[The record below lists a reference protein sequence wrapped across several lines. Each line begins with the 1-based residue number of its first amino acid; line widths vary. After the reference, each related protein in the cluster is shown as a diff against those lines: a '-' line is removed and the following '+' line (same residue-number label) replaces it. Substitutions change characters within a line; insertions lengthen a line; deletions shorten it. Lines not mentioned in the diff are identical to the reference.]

1 MRTAVTLLD
10 VAKAAGVSKTTA
22 ANVFN
27 RPERVRTALRERVEA
42 VARDLGYDGPDPKG
56 RLLSSGRFNAIGV
69 VPSAA
74 FGISLFFRNSYLVP
88 FLEGVASV
96 CEENGVGLS
105 LVSGRSDQAASGI
118 RGALVDGFIFSS
130 LEQAD
135 MIEPA
140 RRRRLPFVV
149 MDIDGGPEVSSV
161 RVEDRDGGRQV
172 ARYLLAL
179 GHRRF
184 IVIAP
189 LNRLIPPVFHEPGG
203 APAGLTAPTAGVPDR
218 LAGFLEVLDAAGIGA
233 EAVQVMEACLT
244 REEEAAFGDA
254 GATLLGRLRGATAV
268 VGLTDGVA
276 LSILAKAR
284 RLGIP
289 VPRELSV
296 TGFDDVPAAAV
307 AMPPL
312 TTVAQPVVEKGRA
325 AARIL
330 LEAGPPQHVVLPVAL
345 VVRES
350 TAPPGNSG

>member
-1 MRTAVTLLD
+1 MRIVVTLLE

-22 ANVFN
+22 ANVFS
-27 RPERVRTALRERVEA
+27 RPERVRPALRARVEA
-42 VARDLGYDGPDPKG
+42 VARTLGYDGPDPKG
-56 RLLSSGRFNAIGV
+56 RLLSSGKFNAIGV

-74 FGISLFFRNSYLVP
+74 FGITLFFRNSYLVP

-149 MDIDGGPEVSSV
+149 MDVDGGPEVSSV

-172 ARYLLAL
+172 ARHLLAL

-184 IVIAP
+184 IAVAP
-189 LNRLIPPVFHEPGG
+189 LSRLVPPVFHEAG
-203 APAGLTAPTAGVPDR
+203 ASPAGLTAPTAGVADR
-218 LAGFLEVLDAAGIGA
+218 LAGFLEVLASAGIGA
-233 EAVQVMEACLT
+233 EAVQVVEACLT

-254 GATLLGRLRGATAV
+254 GAALLGRLGGATAV

-276 LSILAKAR
+276 LAILDKAR
-284 RLGIP
+284 RRGLS

-296 TGFDDVPAAAV
+296 TGFDDVPAAVTAV
-307 AMPPL
+307 PPL
-312 TTVAQPVVEKGRA
+312 TTVAQPVIEKGRA
-325 AARIL
+325 AARLL
-330 LEAGPPQHVVLPVAL
+330 LEGGPPRQVGLPVAL

-350 TAPPGNSG
+350 TAQPGNSR

>member
-1 MRTAVTLLD
+1 M
-10 VAKAAGVSKTTA
+10 
-22 ANVFN
+22 
-27 RPERVRTALRERVEA
+27 
-42 VARDLGYDGPDPKG
+42 
-56 RLLSSGRFNAIGV
+56 
-69 VPSAA
+69 PSAA

-172 ARYLLAL
+172 ARHLLAL

-189 LNRLIPPVFHEPGG
+189 LNRLIPPIFHEAGA

-218 LAGFLEVLDAAGIGA
+218 LAGFLEVLTEAGIGRDA
-233 EAVQVMEACLT
+233 IQVVEACLT

-254 GATLLGRLRGATAV
+254 GATLLGRLGGATAV

-276 LSILAKAR
+276 LSILDKAR
-284 RLGIP
+284 RRGISCSAGAFGHRLRRCP
-289 VPRELSV
+289 GGGRRRTAIDDRGAARHREGPGRRAHLARS
-296 TGFDDVPAAAV
+296 
-307 AMPPL
+307 
-312 TTVAQPVVEKGRA
+312 RA
-325 AARIL
+325 AAARRA
-330 LEAGPPQHVVLPVAL
+330 AGRAGRPRVDRAAWH
-345 VVRES
+345 
-350 TAPPGNSG
+350 